1 MHVSA
6 SCGSASRFVD
16 HAFASHESRISSA
29 SIAAIAGAVSP
40 PSVAA
45 SSGGVVWPAFC
56 EFGELAHRVHVE
68 AIAPVLGLLVV
79 HFVHLADILLVTRLH
94 VLAERRPELLVL
106 PRGLAGVV
114 LDPVKHPP
122 VLLFTFERG
131 ERERHEREY
140 PRKRVLHREDDD
152 AEQLF
157 RSFNEERLDDLNA
170 ILLPRVILDQALGV
184 ASNPRSVAGS
194 SISSM
199 SA

>member
-40 PSVAA
+40 HRWRRRR
-45 SSGGVVWPAFC
+45 GVVWPALC

-114 LDPVKHPP
+114 LDRSSIHPCCCS
-122 VLLFTFERG
+122 R
-131 ERERHEREY
+131 
-140 PRKRVLHREDDD
+140 
-152 AEQLF
+152 
-157 RSFNEERLDDLNA
+157 LNA
-170 ILLPRVILDQALGV
+170 
-184 ASNPRSVAGS
+184 ASASAMSAVPTQAGS
-194 SISSM
+194 
-199 SA
+199 APRGRRRRTVVPLVQRGTTR